1 MELYLMRH
9 GEAIDRSLPEAADD
23 AARWLTEEGRE
34 ETSIMARFLHRLG
47 VKPDLALS
55 SPLVRARQTAEVVA
69 DLIGPSRIELCE
81 DLVYGGSFS
90 GILQAISEHAPARRV
105 LLTGHMPSIG
115 RLVGWLAWNQRDSEI
130 RMRTAAI
137 CRIDLPDDG
146 LSPGYG
152 DIRWLM
158 SPKQA
163 AKTLEG

>member
-9 GEAIDRSLPEAADD
+9 GDAIDRTLPEAADD

-34 ETSIMARFLHRLG
+34 ETAVMARFLHRLG
-47 VKPDLALS
+47 VRLDLALS
-55 SPLVRARQTAEVVA
+55 SPLVRAHQTAEVVA
-69 DLIGPSRIELCE
+69 DLIGPAQIELCE

-90 GILQAISEHAPARRV
+90 GIVQAISERAPVRRV

-115 RLVGWLAWNQRDSEI
+115 RLVGWLAWNQRDCEV
-130 RMRTAAI
+130 RMRTATI
-137 CRIDLPDDG
+137 CRIDLPNES